1 MKVEKNKL
9 VTVEYEGKFE
19 DGKIFDSSEKH
30 GQPLEFVAGVGMVVP
45 GFDSAVIG
53 MEKDQEKEFT
63 LKPEEAYGEYNKDL
77 KKDIPREMLPK
88 DQEPKKGMMLAMQ
101 TPDGRQIPAVIQE
114 VTDKNITID
123 LNHPLA
129 GKKLTF
135 KIKVID
141 IKKAPEQKECECED
155 EECEAEE
162 CGDEGCNCK

>member
-1 MKVEKNKL
+1 
-9 VTVEYEGKFE
+9 
-19 DGKIFDSSEKH
+19 
-30 GQPLEFVAGVGMVVP
+30 
-45 GFDSAVIG
+45 AVIG